1 MAVAVTPQSMA
12 EKSGVLVHAVAE
24 NQDIGQVDHIAFGD
38 LDSGAK
44 TLTQLEA
51 LKMTSCDAGEVA
63 LPMIPTHFAIAER
76 LVNSHI
82 YQQANNKAVNNVT
95 GLKGKLYNILKEAM
109 KTLFTEDDLFVAQ
122 NRQIVDNIQTD
133 LLRYPILEAS
143 KRNISEIVRAHRRVG
158 LNQTTKDIIELYE
171 SSQMFDT
178 SSSELTNLILVASM
192 GLKK

>member
-1 MAVAVTPQSMA
+1 
-12 EKSGVLVHAVAE
+12 
-24 NQDIGQVDHIAFGD
+24 
-38 LDSGAK
+38 
-44 TLTQLEA
+44 
-51 LKMTSCDAGEVA
+51 
-63 LPMIPTHFAIAER
+63 
-76 LVNSHI
+76 
-82 YQQANNKAVNNVT
+82 
-95 GLKGKLYNILKEAM
+95 M